1 MKKWMITGGLIM
13 MISLS
18 TFAQKGTGERRTPEQ
33 RATRIT
39 EKMAQELTLNE
50 AQKKQILE
58 INLEYA
64 KKRESEMAARK
75 ADAEARKAEI
85 EAQKAEMKEQD
96 SKLQQVLTEEQ
107 RSKWVKLK
115 DDKSESWKRG
125 KPNAQIEGTHNPRKA
140 KKSSGN

>member
-1 MKKWMITGGLIM
+1 MKKWMIAGGLMM

-39 EKMAQELTLNE
+39 EKMAEELTLNE

-64 KKRESEMAARK
+64 KKRESEM
-75 ADAEARKAEI
+75 EAR
-85 EAQKAEMKEQD
+85 KAEMKEQD

-115 DDKSESWKRG
+115 DDKRESWKKGR
-125 KPNAQIEGTHNPRKA
+125 PNAQIEGTHDPLKA
-140 KKSSGN
+140 KKSGGN